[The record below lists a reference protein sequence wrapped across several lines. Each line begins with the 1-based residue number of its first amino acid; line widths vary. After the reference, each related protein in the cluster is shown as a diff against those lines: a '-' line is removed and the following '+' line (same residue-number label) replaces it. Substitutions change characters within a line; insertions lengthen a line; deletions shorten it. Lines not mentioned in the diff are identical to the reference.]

1 MKAELMSRTCQIMYL
16 AAALANLVLFF
27 YFHGDGNNIAI
38 AVLLGVLIMNQRVV
52 DLWRGASFEWQQP
65 LRRGVTQPS
74 GRGEGENSTLKR
86 KIRKILKIFEGGRNE
101 VSNAM

>member
-16 AAALANLVLFF
+16 AAVLANLVLFF

-52 DLWRGASFEWQQP
+52 DLWRGASFEW
-65 LRRGVTQPS
+65 RAAAEAWRHAAERT
-74 GRGEGENSTLKR
+74 GRG
-86 KIRKILKIFEGGRNE
+86 
-101 VSNAM
+101 